1 MFIQIGVTR
10 RMTRHSSH
18 TNIQAHAEATSLS
31 TDTRKKEGLTKPVY
45 LHRPFTSSGHH
56 LGGKSLVNVEIYI
69 EPIGGGGVVV

>member
-10 RMTRHSSH
+10 PDTQV
-18 TNIQAHAEATSLS
+18 IQTYKHMRKQTCLS

-45 LHRPFTSSGHH
+45 LQRPFTSSDHH